1 MCFDKNQKGL
11 TLVEVLVSVVILSI
25 ILLSVMKFFPQM
37 VFMNIQNLNKSQA
50 INTAKQVLVEWQNS
64 NDVKNYLDD
73 NTTGSLPG
81 LYNDDGTYYY
91 CETSEGN
98 FSANIKIKKVSDLS
112 TGPIEQHFI
121 QVSLINDK
129 GIKVSETFGY
139 IKVD

>member
-25 ILLSVMKFFPQM
+25 ILLSIMKLFPQM

-50 INTAKQVLVEWQNS
+50 INTAKQVLVTWQNS

-91 CETSEGN
+91 CETSEGS
-98 FSANIKIKKVSDLS
+98 FSANIKIKKASDLS
-112 TGPIEQHFI
+112 TGPIEEHFI